1 MSRVF
6 RQIWYA
12 AARLMDET
20 GARVDSIALSAW
32 LAAATGRWPR
42 GIRADGLPRIRLH
55 PSSALAIGDDVRLIS
70 RYGLNAVG
78 GQQRVIIWVG
88 PSASVSIGD
97 HAGLSHATIVA
108 LSRIDIGRGVLIG
121 GGVRI
126 FDSDFHALPSAGPS
140 ARTVVTLPVK
150 IDDHAFI
157 GAHATILKGVT
168 IGRGAVVGA
177 GSVVTTNVPPHE
189 VWAGNPAR
197 RISASIMA
205 KAVSL

>member
-1 MSRVF
+1 MTRAFLSF
-6 RQIWYA
+6 WYFCARCSDELRA
-12 AARLMDET
+12 AI
-20 GARVDSIALSAW
+20 DSAMLTLW

-42 GIRADGLPRIRLH
+42 HLRADGLPRIRLH
-55 PSSALAIGDDVRLIS
+55 PSSTLEIGEGVRLIS

-78 GQQRVIIWVG
+78 GEQRVIIWVG
-88 PSASVSIGD
+88 PSASVSIGE
-97 HAGLSHATIVA
+97 HAGLSHATIVC
-108 LSRIDIGRGVLIG
+108 LSRVDIGRGVLIG

-126 FDSDFHALPSAGPS
+126 FDSDFHAMPSPGP
-140 ARTVVTLPVK
+140 AVRTVATLPVK

-177 GSVVTTNVPPHE
+177 GSVVTASVPPHE

-205 KAVSL
+205 RAVSL